1 MDDTSLSGQ
10 LHGKYAVDIDGTIRG
25 YVEDVDVEIKNGEIY
40 FHLEMYKHSR
50 VHNVGFIERNRYG
63 PKLKLTLTPK
73 DIVAVGQDCII
84 IGFGRI
90 PDLKDIER
98 FKLVMAE
105 NEGLKKRTKEC
116 QEELDAAMNKLEQKE
131 EKLLELQDKLRALKR
146 KEEEF
151 DLVKDE
157 LARQKGE
164 LQAAREYIKV
174 MEKIDQKVS
183 QLILSIEGQEE

>member
-25 YVEDVDVEIKNGEIY
+25 YVEDVDVEIKNGGIY

-63 PKLKLTLTPK
+63 PKLKLTLTPN
-73 DIVAVGQDCII
+73 DIVAVGKDCII

-105 NEGLKKRTKEC
+105 NDGLKKRNKEC
-116 QEELDAAMNKLEQKE
+116 QEELDAAMGKLEQKE

-164 LQAAREYIKV
+164 LQAAREYMKV
-174 MEKIDQKVS
+174 MEKIDKKIS
-183 QLILSIEGQEE
+183 HLISSTEGQEE